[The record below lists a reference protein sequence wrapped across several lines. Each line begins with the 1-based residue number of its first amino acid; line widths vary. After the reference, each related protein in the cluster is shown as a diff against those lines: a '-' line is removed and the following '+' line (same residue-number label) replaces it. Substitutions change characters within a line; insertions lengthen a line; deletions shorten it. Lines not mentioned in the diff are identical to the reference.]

1 MAALISSLL
10 DSRARGATGTVCL
23 GGTVGESQVRRQGA
37 SDGGRSVFLSVNVLE
52 GKAVV
57 LVMESCASE
66 MAFSIRF
73 LLACLAG
80 GRVGLKQWKA
90 ELQHGQAGQK

>member
-10 DSRARGATGTVCL
+10 ARRARGATGTVCL
-23 GGTVGESQVRRQGA
+23 CGTVGESEVRREGERA
-37 SDGGRSVFLSVNVLE
+37 TTAAVDFRLVNVLE

-57 LVMESCASE
+57 LVMESWASE

-80 GRVGLKQWKA
+80 GRVGLKR
-90 ELQHGQAGQK
+90 

>member
-10 DSRARGATGTVCL
+10 ASRARGATGSVCL
-23 GGTVGESQVRRQGA
+23 CGTVGESQVRREGA
-37 SDGGRSVFLSVNVLE
+37 RDGGCTIFLSVSVLE

-80 GRVGLKQWKA
+80 GRVGLKQ
-90 ELQHGQAGQK
+90 

>member
-1 MAALISSLL
+1 MLLHQLDGCAHLLAAGPACTRRNGNRLPL
-10 DSRARGATGTVCL
+10 RHCGRV
-23 GGTVGESQVRRQGA
+23 GGEA
-37 SDGGRSVFLSVNVLE
+37 GGREGERATKAAVDFMLVNVLE

-57 LVMESCASE
+57 LVMESWASE

-80 GRVGLKQWKA
+80 GRVGLKR
-90 ELQHGQAGQK
+90 